1 MVPIQPSQ
9 AQAQR
14 KNRRRERPG
23 ARKRHALALANEVAE
38 GMDMALDHTPL
49 PFQHSHLP
57 SHAQPRQHQYDRSWK
72 AWKAKEAMAEEMKR
86 EMEKAKG
93 RKEEKA
99 RQQEREAYTRLFGGE
114 ADDDVSLCVN
124 MLGVVYSLW
133 GGIDY
138 VDP

>member
-23 ARKRHALALANEVAE
+23 ARKRHALALAHEVAE

-57 SHAQPRQHQYDRSWK
+57 SHAQTRQHQYDRSWK
-72 AWKAKEAMAEEMKR
+72 AWKAKEVEAEELKR
-86 EMEKAKG
+86 KQQMVDS
-93 RKEEKA
+93 KERA
-99 RQQEREAYTRLFGGE
+99 RQQEKEAYTRLFGGGE
-114 ADDDVSLCVN
+114 DDDVSLCAN